1 MRFHGTP
8 LQIELEG
15 DRLTV
20 FVQADG
26 SPVEVRVGDVVEEI
40 QAGERHAFDFRGP

>member
-1 MRFHGTP
+1 MQFRGTP

-20 FVQADG
+20 AVQADG
-26 SPVEVRVGDVVEEI
+26 RPVEVRVGDAVEEI
-40 QAGERHAFDFRGP
+40 GAGESHTFDLRSP